1 MVIYTLL
8 WCRWLVFLRRLLALV
23 LNIVLLFSFWWLSWT
38 TLLDES
44 YFYKL
49 PISCPS
55 VRKSSIYSSNM
66 LCVISHFFEIC
77 TFLSPFFFFYVA
89 LLNSL
94 IAWTRGIM
102 RYADITRRTCY
113 HVAVSEWLM
122 GHVTSFLKRIGHMA
136 FSNWLV
142 ALQWPTWSTINSSI
156 SSLCSSLSHI
166 FSFDI
171 FALVRPS
178 HFV

>member
-1 MVIYTLL
+1 M
-8 WCRWLVFLRRLLALV
+8 
-23 LNIVLLFSFWWLSWT
+23 

-49 PISCPS
+49 PISCPL
-55 VRKSSIYSSNM
+55 VRKASIYSSNM
-66 LCVISHFFEIC
+66 LYVISHFSKTCLFSL
-77 TFLSPFFFFYVA
+77 FFFFFFFYMA

-94 IAWTRGIM
+94 IAWTLGIM
-102 RYADITRRTCY
+102 RYADITRCTCC

-122 GHVTSFLKRIGHMA
+122 GHITSFLKWIGHVA

-142 ALQWPTWSTINSSI
+142 ALQWPTWLPINSSI
-156 SSLCSSLSHI
+156 SSLPSSLSHI

-171 FALVRPS
+171 FALVYKS
-178 HFV
+178 IEINK